1 MIIKEYDYNIEPDIF
16 TDIDL
21 AHYIEKGLL
30 IENLK
35 DFSQIKSISVDLTL
49 GNSCKKI
56 LHNEFEEAT
65 SSLIIDTKKIVKY
78 DNVPW
83 SIDSN
88 GDKYIDIEPLSFLL
102 FNTAEKIN
110 LPERV
115 VFNNLDGTGKVFSLY
130 GHVRGKSSIARLGIS
145 TEFGSLIQPGFQ
157 GTITLEVFNHNKDK
171 VVRLYEGMPICQISF
186 YKSTTPN
193 ESYKS
198 DLSSKYMNQIEAT
211 GSKL

>member
-1 MIIKEYDYNIEPDIF
+1 MIRNFSYNIESDIF

-21 AHYIEKGLL
+21 THYIEKGLL

-56 LHNEFEEAT
+56 LHNVFEDVKPN
-65 SSLIIDTKKIVKY
+65 LVIDTKKIVKY

-83 SIDSN
+83 SIDSV

-102 FNTAEKIN
+102 FNTTEKIN
-110 LPERV
+110 LPEQV
-115 VFNNLDGTGKVFSLY
+115 VFSNADGSTKMLSIY

-145 TEFGSLIQPGFQ
+145 TEFGSLIQPGFE

-171 VVRLYEGMPICQISF
+171 AIRLYQGMPICQVSF
-186 YKSTTPN
+186 YKSAVPN
-193 ESYKS
+193 NSYKS
-198 DLSSKYMNQIEAT
+198 DQDSKYMNQIEAT

>member
-1 MIIKEYDYNIEPDIF
+1 MIVKEYDYNIEPDIF

-49 GNSCKKI
+49 GDSCKKI
-56 LHNEFEEAT
+56 LHNEFEEAI
-65 SSLIIDTKKIVKY
+65 SSLIIDSKKIVKY
-78 DNVPW
+78 DNFPW
-83 SIDSN
+83 STDSN
-88 GDKYIDIEPLSFLL
+88 GDKYIDIAPLDFLL

-115 VFNNLDGTGKVFSLY
+115 VFNGLDGTGRVFSLY

-171 VVRLYEGMPICQISF
+171 AVRLYQGMPICQVSF
-186 YKSTTPN
+186 YKSTVPN
-193 ESYKS
+193 KSYKS
-198 DLSSKYMNQIEAT
+198 DQNSKYMNQIEAV

>member
-1 MIIKEYDYNIEPDIF
+1 MIRNFNYNIETDIF

-21 AHYIEKGLL
+21 THYIEKGLL

-56 LHNEFEEAT
+56 LHNVFEDAKPN
-65 SSLIIDTKKIVKY
+65 LVIDTKKVVKY
-78 DNVPW
+78 NDIKW
-83 SIDSN
+83 KTDSN
-88 GDKYIDIEPLSFLL
+88 GDKYIDIEPLGFLL
-102 FNTAEKIN
+102 FNTFEKIN
-110 LPERV
+110 LPEQV
-115 VFNNLDGTGKVFSLY
+115 VFSNAEGNSKIFSLY
-130 GHVRGKSSIARLGIS
+130 GHIRGKSSIARLGIS

-171 VVRLYEGMPICQISF
+171 VVRLYQGMPICQVSF
-186 YKSTTPN
+186 YKSSVPDEN
-193 ESYKS
+193 YKT
-198 DLSSKYMNQIEAT
+198 DQNSKYMNQIEAT